1 MHVRSGYR
9 GIDVARFFKVPKTT
23 AYGWLDWFKMLP
35 EGLQAGILAFMD
47 TQVPIMA
54 ACQVPA
60 VVPKAAAP
68 REAGQSGIAAPVA
81 QTA

>member
-1 MHVRSGYR
+1 
-9 GIDVARFFKVPKTT
+9 
-23 AYGWLDWFKMLP
+23 
-35 EGLQAGILAFMD
+35 MD

-60 VVPKAAAP
+60 VVPKAATP
-68 REAGQSGIAAPVA
+68 KEGSQSGSAAPVA

>member
-1 MHVRSGYR
+1 
-9 GIDVARFFKVPKTT
+9 
-23 AYGWLDWFKMLP
+23 
-35 EGLQAGILAFMD
+35 MD

-60 VVPKAAAP
+60 VMPKAAALK
-68 REAGQSGIAAPVA
+68 EDSQSGSAAPVA